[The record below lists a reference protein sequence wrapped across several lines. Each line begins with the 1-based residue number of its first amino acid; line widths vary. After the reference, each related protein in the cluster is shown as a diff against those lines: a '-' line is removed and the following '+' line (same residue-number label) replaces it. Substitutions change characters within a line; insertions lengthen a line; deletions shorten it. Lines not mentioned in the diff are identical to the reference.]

1 MPTWHAAPHSYT
13 NKQGTRCN
21 TTAADLTKI
30 QLCLVPSEYGKNV
43 PLNEKSST
51 EEQLQP
57 SQVCTMTWNN
67 TPSLTYDFIGK
78 KSACQS
84 ISLLIGNSALYCSFC
99 TDLNS
104 GCLLELVWSQSLLG
118 SGSLSEITSQMSY
131 LWLNH
136 QCLDGGGCWLLI
148 YIMRL

>member
-1 MPTWHAAPHSYT
+1 MPIWHAALHSYT

-30 QLCLVPSEYGKNV
+30 QLSLVPSEYGKNV

-51 EEQLQP
+51 EKQVHP
-57 SQVCTMTWNN
+57 SQVCPITWDN
-67 TPSLTYDFIGK
+67 TPSLTYDFICEK
-78 KSACQS
+78 LACWS
-84 ISLLIGNSALYCSFC
+84 ISPPISSIVLYCSFC
-99 TDLNS
+99 TDLNL
-104 GCLLELVWSQSLLG
+104 GCLLELVWSQSLLE
-118 SGSLSEITSQMSY
+118 SGSLSKITSQISY

-136 QCLDGGGCWLLI
+136 QCLDAGGYWLLI